1 MNRGAGCIPAKSITF
16 MNDESRRRGDYVI
29 EEICNG
35 KLFEKLVLTMTDKS
49 VSSRCDIE
57 GNEPTD
63 VVACALASQT
73 N

>member
-1 MNRGAGCIPAKSITF
+1 M
-16 MNDESRRRGDYVI
+16 SREDHVI
-29 EEICNG
+29 QENMQQ